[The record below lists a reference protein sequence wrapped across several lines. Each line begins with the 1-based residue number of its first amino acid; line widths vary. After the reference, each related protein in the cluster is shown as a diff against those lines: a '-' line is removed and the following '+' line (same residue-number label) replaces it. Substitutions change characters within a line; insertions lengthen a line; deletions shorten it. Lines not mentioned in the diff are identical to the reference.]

1 MNVHVALS
9 LIVLIGLV
17 NLHKDKLKTHTLYSK
32 RFLGRKSN
40 EQNRFFQFY
49 PWTNMKGLSKEA
61 FHWEKKRKSCVD
73 LKLTPILEA
82 WISALLTLY
91 LHFIWSGPFSRLI
104 LFIYLL
110 LHDFINLHCEEEN
123 LFWNKPRNN
132 CIWIFFYYFDY
143 ILKLTNYVFPFWWW
157 FKLGFN
163 LLTQH
168 SLISVRVIALW
179 SQDH

>member
-1 MNVHVALS
+1 MNKIDFSNFILE
-9 LIVLIGLV
+9 LTWRDYQKKLFIG
-17 NLHKDKLKTHTLYSK
+17 
-32 RFLGRKSN
+32 
-40 EQNRFFQFY
+40 
-49 PWTNMKGLSKEA
+49 
-61 FHWEKKRKSCVD
+61 KKRKSCVD

-132 CIWIFFYYFDY
+132 CIWIFFYYFDC
-143 ILKLTNYVFPFWWW
+143 ILNLTNYVLPFWWW
-157 FKLGFN
+157 FKLGFQFVN
-163 LLTQH
+163 TTLSH
-168 SLISVRVIALW
+168 
-179 SQDH
+179 